1 VSLLR
6 GSPSRAENSAASPA
20 LRRLRQLLKLVVFLL
35 LGVELLYVIAAN
47 VFLNF
52 KLLPLAF
59 KSTNQVQATVSGG
72 WTIIPERV
80 HARNV
85 RFTFQDHNL
94 QFVIN
99 VDRAFLVVHL
109 TELLHHTFHASHLRG
124 DGVSF
129 RMRHRVD
136 PWSKHEPAVGAFAPI
151 PEFPGPAVFE
161 AYVPEPPIPDATYNL
176 WTIHLDDVDIGV
188 KEAWVQ
194 AFRYQGRG
202 RARGQFALKPAR
214 HLWVGPASLD
224 LEPGLLSAGAYR
236 VAPGLHGHIECVVHP
251 FDVRVPQGMAV
262 FRYISARIQLDSPE
276 LDPQVAALFAGEA
289 GPKISSTGGS
299 LHLDAATSH
308 GVFTEHSQL
317 ELRQRGLELRTPE
330 LEVDAERVVL
340 SAGLD
345 GTQDSQATL
354 TVDRAVVKEPIALGY
369 PPLVEHLSATA
380 VADNSDVAHDFH
392 FKEARLGDARL
403 VLGDARWLNRWLK
416 SKGLEIRQGGAALQ
430 ARGRYADSVLDAE
443 AGMQT
448 DGLVAALGAKR
459 VHYAGSLALKVS
471 RADPEKMTGSVDAD
485 LTGRALDA
493 EVGDKRF
500 EVAGLRAQVFLN
512 GDARGRTV
520 RGHATLSALS
530 SRSPGF
536 KASAPAL
543 TATVDFAEQPDGSKL
558 CHFDVDIPA
567 LTAEGGGARLTSAA
581 LARGTFAQT
590 KKSSEKRLNLAATLF
605 RTEARFGT
613 QPVKT
618 ASTPRV
624 LLKAE
629 LSTDDSGALSG
640 TLALSPAAWQI
651 DAANMRFSGRS
662 ALQVALAELN
672 FAQPSGRIQGKLSS
686 TGVTLGDTTQNANC
700 AWSRV
705 QALELDATAK
715 LAPNDRSELTLTG
728 ELGQTELSWGDFT
741 TRADIGLSAQLEQ
754 GLLER
759 DGQGLVN
766 VSLHHAAIQ
775 SGDGGNRGWSALA
788 PAIEIAAHLT
798 RTNGKLLGSTQVNSL
813 GLQGRIG
820 ATRLTSDLHAQFTVD
835 ELTPAARTAHGSGAV
850 HLRNV
855 ALPNV
860 PEPISKWW
868 ADVQVDSLYG
878 HAEQNLELGGTF
890 HAALRDATPGL
901 AVLASQG
908 SLPKWIPSA
917 FPLRGLSVTGSLA
930 RRCRLTDI
938 HLVNLSGGPA
948 VARGRLQSVP
958 DGFQGALLLRLN
970 GFRAI
975 SVGLDFDA
983 QHTNVGLFDGDAWL
997 ARFEQSFDRQS
1008 NQAVKLVC
1016 PPDTNQ
1022 CIAPESETR
1031 ASTDSN
1037 PLESTEPAQR
1047 AAE

>member
-1 VSLLR
+1 
-6 GSPSRAENSAASPA
+6 
-20 LRRLRQLLKLVVFLL
+20 LRQLLKLVLL
-35 LGVELLYVIAAN
+35 LLVGLELLYVIAAN

-72 WTIIPERV
+72 WTIIPARV
-80 HARNV
+80 HVRDV

-99 VDRAFLVVHL
+99 VDRAFLVLHL
-109 TELLHHTFHASHLRG
+109 SELLHHTFHASHLRG
-124 DGVSF
+124 EGLSF

-136 PWSKHEPAVGAFAPI
+136 PWSKHEPSVGAFAPI
-151 PEFPGPAVFE
+151 PEFPGPPVFE

-176 WTIHLDDVDIGV
+176 WTIHLDDVDVGV

-194 AFRYQGRG
+194 DFRYQGRG
-202 RARGQFALKPAR
+202 RARGLFALKPAR

-236 VAPGLHGHIECVVHP
+236 VAPGLHGHIDCVVHP

-276 LDPQVAALFAGEA
+276 LDPQVAAWFTGEA
-289 GPKISSTGGS
+289 GPKISSAGGS
-299 LHLDAATSH
+299 LHLDVATSH
-308 GVFTEHSQL
+308 GVLSEHSQL
-317 ELRQRGLELRTPE
+317 ELRQNGLELRTPA
-330 LEVDAERVVL
+330 LEVDAERVLL

-345 GTQDSQATL
+345 GSADSEATL
-354 TVDRAVVKEPIALGY
+354 TVDRALIREPIALGY
-369 PPLVEHLSATA
+369 PPLVEHLSASV
-380 VADNSDVAHDFH
+380 VADNRDTALDFR
-392 FKEARLGDARL
+392 FKEARLGEARL
-403 VLGDARWLNRWLK
+403 ALGDARWLNRWLK
-416 SKGLEIRQGGAALQ
+416 SKGLEIRSGGALLQ
-430 ARGRYADSVLDAE
+430 ARGRYADSRLDAE
-443 AGMQT
+443 AGLQT

-459 VHYAGSLALKVS
+459 VRYAGSLALKVN

-485 LTGRALDA
+485 LTGRALNA
-493 EVGDKRF
+493 ELGEQRF
-500 EVAGLRAQVFLN
+500 DVAGLRAHVFLN
-512 GDARGRTV
+512 SDARGRTA

-530 SRSPGF
+530 SRGGAF
-536 KASAPAL
+536 TASAPAL
-543 TATVDFAEQPDGSKL
+543 TATVDYAEQPDGREVS
-558 CHFDVDIPA
+558 HFDVDIPA

-581 LARGTFAQT
+581 LARGTFAQS
-590 KKSSEKRLNLAATLF
+590 KKNSEKSLKIAATLL
-605 RTEARFGT
+605 RTEARFGA

-624 LLKAE
+624 LLNAE
-629 LSTDDSGALSG
+629 LSTDASGALNG
-640 TLALSPAAWQI
+640 ALALLPAAWRI

-662 ALQVALAELN
+662 ALALELSELN
-672 FAQPSGRIQGKLSS
+672 LGQESGSVQGKLTS

-705 QALELDATAK
+705 QALELDATAQ
-715 LAPNDRSELTLTG
+715 LAPGERSELTLKG

-741 TRADIGLSAQLEQ
+741 TRADIGISAQLEQ
-754 GLLER
+754 GLLAR
-759 DGQGLVN
+759 DGQGSVHVN
-766 VSLHHAAIQ
+766 LRHAAIQ
-775 SGDGGNRGWSALA
+775 SGDGGNRGWSAIAPELA
-788 PAIEIAAHLT
+788 IAARLT
-798 RTNGKLLGSTQVNSL
+798 RSEGKLLGTTQVDGL
-813 GLQGRIG
+813 GVKGRIG
-820 ATRLTSDLHAQFTVD
+820 ATHLSSDVHAQFKVD
-835 ELTPAARTAHGSGAV
+835 ELNPSARTAHGSGAV

-855 ALPNV
+855 ALPNA

-890 HAALRDATPGL
+890 RAELRDATPGL

-958 DGFQGALLLRLN
+958 DGFQGALLLRLSSL
-970 GFRAI
+970 RAI
-975 SVGLDFDA
+975 SVGLDFDS

-1008 NQAVKLVC
+1008 NRAVKLAC

-1022 CIAPESETR
+1022 CIAPDSESR
-1031 ASTDSN
+1031 ASSDSN
-1037 PLESTEPAQR
+1037 ELESAEPAQR